1 MDIAQLHQVIGTHIP
16 LQSHH
21 TEPNS
26 ASDSSKGEAPKR
38 PTSLKQENLI
48 HHDEVDTND
57 PFIQMNTV
65 SYLNNLL
72 KFHKINLLAE
82 LSSSNG
88 QTYISLSDGAT
99 GDFIKRLKIEDV
111 ISGMKNGDSSM
122 VNLTI

>member
-1 MDIAQLHQVIGTHIP
+1 MDIAQLHQVIGTHVP

-26 ASDSSKGEAPKR
+26 TPDSKRGEAPKR
-38 PTSLKQENLI
+38 PEPLKQENLI
-48 HHDEVDTND
+48 RHNEVDTHD

-65 SYLNNLL
+65 SYINNLL
-72 KFHKINLLAE
+72 KFHKIDLQAE
-82 LSSSNG
+82 LSESNG